1 MNAARKLGPHTQ
13 TDRGTCPGFRYT
25 TGPGGKQNWYYWLEV
40 TELARCVGAAARR
53 KLRGGNSVVATAR
66 RDLRCAIYAARSCA
80 ARNYAARLN
89 SDLGLNSNRV
99 RGAVAV
105 NRH

>member
-1 MNAARKLGPHTQ
+1 
-13 TDRGTCPGFRYT
+13 
-25 TGPGGKQNWYYWLEV
+25 
-40 TELARCVGAAARR
+40 
-53 KLRGGNSVVATAR
+53 LRGGDCGAAIAR

-89 SDLGLNSNRV
+89 SNLGLNSNWM